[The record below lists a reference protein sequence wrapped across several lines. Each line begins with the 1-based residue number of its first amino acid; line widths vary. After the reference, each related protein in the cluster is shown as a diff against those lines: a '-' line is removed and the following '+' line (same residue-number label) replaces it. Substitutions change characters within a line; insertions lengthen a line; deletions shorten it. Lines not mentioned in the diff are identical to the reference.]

1 MTRTR
6 RHVLSLIAAW
16 SLASCG
22 TGPVPAQRDS
32 GLPADLRPQ
41 PNAAFDAWLAGF
53 RTRAAS
59 RGLSATTLADGLADA
74 GYLPGVVRRDGS
86 QIQTRRSFEDYLSI
100 ATSDARLAKGR
111 AALRRH
117 GDTLAAVEARF
128 GVSRHIV
135 AAIWG
140 VESEFGDKRGRI
152 PVVSATATLAFTGR
166 RGAFWEDQLTAAL
179 RILQAGE
186 TPPDRLRGSWAGAMG
201 HTQFIPTSYLAFAVD
216 FDGDGRRDIWGD
228 DPGDALASAASYL
241 SRNGWRSGLAWGE
254 EAGTGTLAGR
264 TIRPQAGGPR
274 FTVTGNFDVLKSYNN
289 SDFYAAT
296 VGHLADRLAGGGP
309 LRGAFPPDAN
319 GLTRADRIDLQRALA
334 ARGHEVGPI
343 DGVIGPATMAAI
355 RDFQAA
361 QGLAITGQADRALLA
376 RLQ

>member
-16 SLASCG
+16 SLASCV
-22 TGPVPAQRDS
+22 TGPVPAQRDT

-201 HTQFIPTSYLAFAVD
+201 HT
-216 FDGDGRRDIWGD
+216 
-228 DPGDALASAASYL
+228 
-241 SRNGWRSGLAWGE
+241 
-254 EAGTGTLAGR
+254 
-264 TIRPQAGGPR
+264 
-274 FTVTGNFDVLKSYNN
+274 
-289 SDFYAAT
+289 
-296 VGHLADRLAGGGP
+296 
-309 LRGAFPPDAN
+309 
-319 GLTRADRIDLQRALA
+319 
-334 ARGHEVGPI
+334 
-343 DGVIGPATMAAI
+343 
-355 RDFQAA
+355 
-361 QGLAITGQADRALLA
+361 
-376 RLQ
+376 